1 MSQVSRPVQI
11 VLLLTVV
18 FGAAWFF
25 MLRPKPAE
33 PAPPPPAPTKAPTDG
48 PQSSFGGA
56 VETAKNGR
64 GQAEGSAA
72 ERDAASNSVDNP
84 TAGKTDPSTA
94 APSKSPGTQPGKGGP
109 NAPAAKVKADD
120 LPKPV
125 ARALDKRK
133 VVLILFWNRSS
144 TDDRAVRAELRRV
157 DRRKGRVYVTAAPLS
172 QLGRY
177 GAITRGVQVLQ
188 SPTLVVIDRQRRAST
203 LIGYTD
209 AREID
214 QRVSDVLNGR
224 SAPVETAPAP
234 PAGAAPPAGT
244 TP

>member
-11 VLLLTVV
+11 LLLLTVA

-25 MLRPKPAE
+25 MLRPKPVDPGPPD
-33 PAPPPPAPTKAPTDG
+33 PAAVAAPADG

-56 VETAKNGR
+56 VEKAKNGR
-64 GQAEGSAA
+64 AKAEGAA
-72 ERDAASNSVDNP
+72 ADRDAASNSVGNP
-84 TAGKTDPSTA
+84 AADPSTA
-94 APSKSPGTQPGKGGP
+94 APGRPPAGAPGKGGP
-109 NAPAAKVKADD
+109 NAPGEIKAAD

-125 ARALDKRK
+125 ARAIEKRK
-133 VVLILFWNRSS
+133 VILLLFWNRSS

-157 DRRKGRVYVTAAPLS
+157 DRRRGRVYVTAAPVS
-172 QLGRY
+172 RLGRY
-177 GAITRGVQVLQ
+177 GAITRSVQVLQ
-188 SPTLVVIDRQRRAST
+188 SPTLVVVDRQRRAST
-203 LIGYTD
+203 IIGYTD